1 MTTIILLSIAYCL
14 LGVVTG
20 FLVVKRRTP
29 LSDIG
34 VLAVSLFWPIAI
46 VAMLVELVTRLYAEG
61 LENLVWTME
70 HRKMPKPPTAPY
82 KK

>member
-14 LGVVTG
+14 FRVVAWY
-20 FLVVKRRTP
+20 LVVKRGTN

-34 VLAVSLFWPIAI
+34 VLVVLLFWPIAI
-46 VAMLVELVTRLYAEG
+46 VATLVELVTGLYVKR
-61 LENLVWTME
+61 LENLVRTME

-82 KK
+82 KE